1 MAIKRYYTRV
11 KYMHHCTNKVPSE
24 GKTEYSTVLELYHF
38 ASYCENSPMFLKLF
52 YEHFVGNQMCKIFFE
67 FNSVGFLM
75 KNIYTCLFFEDNVFI

>member
-1 MAIKRYYTRV
+1 
-11 KYMHHCTNKVPSE
+11 
-24 GKTEYSTVLELYHF
+24 
-38 ASYCENSPMFLKLF
+38 MFLKLF